1 MLLSV
6 AYFPP
11 LSWFAALARDFTL
24 SADRVIPSVVRLE
37 ACENYQKQSW
47 RNRCRILTANGPENL
62 LVPVVHEGG
71 TFKLPITSIRIDY
84 SEPWVTRTERAISS
98 AYDTSPF
105 FEHYRDDI
113 FSILESR
120 YERLWDLDL
129 ALIEYLLG
137 KFGIAAR
144 ICFTQDYSKDVPDDL
159 REVIH
164 PKRKDTVLEDLGL
177 EKPYFQ
183 VFSCK
188 YGFQPNLS
196 AIDLLFNEGP
206 ASISFLK
213 SGIQK

>member
-11 LSWFAALARDFTL
+11 ISWFAAVAESFTL
-24 SADRVIPSVVRLE
+24 SPDGVNASKVYLE

-62 LVPVVHEGG
+62 LVPVVHQGG
-71 TFKLPITSIRIDY
+71 TFKLPIKEIRIDY

-105 FEHYRDDI
+105 FEHYRDGV

-120 YERLWDLDL
+120 PELLWDLDI
-129 ALIEYLLG
+129 ALIRYFLD
-137 KFGIAAR
+137 KIGIAADIR
-144 ICFTQDYSKDVPDDL
+144 FTTEYSKTAPDDL
-159 REVIH
+159 REAIH
-164 PKRKDTVLEDLGL
+164 PKRPDSILERLDLG
-177 EKPYFQ
+177 KPYFQ

-188 YGFQPNLS
+188 YGFQRNLS
-196 AIDLLFNEGP
+196 VMDLLFNEGP
-206 ASISFLK
+206 DSISYLK
-213 SGIQK
+213 SGIRR